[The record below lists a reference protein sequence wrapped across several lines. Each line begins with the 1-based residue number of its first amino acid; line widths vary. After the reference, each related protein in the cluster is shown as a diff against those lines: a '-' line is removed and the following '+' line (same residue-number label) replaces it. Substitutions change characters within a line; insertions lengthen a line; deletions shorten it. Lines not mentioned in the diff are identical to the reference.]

1 MKVLGFLSE
10 NCLPVLSIPC
20 VNVQERDGRKLW
32 SFTFLYNPSCWRK
45 LTLSPPPSFQSFSW
59 DRAIGNLILFTP
71 LNLQH
76 PVLQP
81 LSRIILASL
90 GAACCSPKGHQARRG
105 AGGGQPP
112 PPPATELPVS
122 AAEQTVGPA
131 NFTLQLLGKVF
142 QLLICITLS
151 CCPRNISDITNSGF
165 RKNNY
170 ILQKLCTSCYTF
182 PLPPYILKGLKP
194 NKCK

>member
-1 MKVLGFLSE
+1 MKFHIPLQSKLLEKAHVVTSSLLSE
-10 NCLPVLSIPC
+10 LFLRQSYRKSDFVHSPELAASCITTSLEDNSGITRCCL
-20 VNVQERDGRKLW
+20 
-32 SFTFLYNPSCWRK
+32 
-45 LTLSPPPSFQSFSW
+45 
-59 DRAIGNLILFTP
+59 LFPKRTP
-71 LNLQH
+71 GTKG
-76 PVLQP
+76 
-81 LSRIILASL
+81 SR
-90 GAACCSPKGHQARRG
+90 
-105 AGGGQPP
+105 GGQPP